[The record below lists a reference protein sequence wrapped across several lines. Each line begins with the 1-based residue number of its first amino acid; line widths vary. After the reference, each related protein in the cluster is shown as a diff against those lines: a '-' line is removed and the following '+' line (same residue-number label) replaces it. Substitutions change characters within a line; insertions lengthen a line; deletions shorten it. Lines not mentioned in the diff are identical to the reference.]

1 MARTSTQIE
10 IPVNLKASLEGLK
23 EVQTQVSSALDKAGK
38 NTTLGKTL
46 AKELST
52 TAAKFSEI
60 DEILLSPT
68 IDESGLKRLERLAD
82 QISSHFAQ
90 SFAKIDFSSFEQLAT
105 EDQLKHMRE
114 LQELTRK
121 QRRELEAINKQ
132 GSQERTDTYLV
143 RTGNEVALNHMRN
156 QKGFD
161 ATLTLSKNQQ
171 AMERLSQSHE
181 RTVVGMKKQLEEYEQ
196 KADEAFNAWDAADKR
211 VKVLEPQVATLRKD
225 SYAATF
231 YDKIGRMNTRIS
243 ANPETVNP
251 RISSIEKEL
260 GSALRSVEAGG
271 VIATEARD
279 ALKYWITHTFTNIN
293 SAEAGQ
299 MVGMTVNK
307 LLEKLME
314 KIFGQGYEADRE
326 GGYDLSHSTLLAR
339 GQDFANVLVKLLNA
353 KHSTGSASDLALVSQ
368 QKIKELREAQAEA
381 TTQENAA
388 ERYMDLGMALETQ
401 IVETQQAANHTRFLA
416 QELGR
421 YAEAAKR
428 AAQASKQGEI
438 NDSEQ
443 AQRDYTTQAKQEQRD
458 TYDPL
463 KQAHG
468 NAKSDVDAGLKEA
481 GDSWVIANTAEV
493 EAEDF
498 KKHLKQ
504 SIAHW
509 ASAQQII
516 NVVKDGIRQA
526 YQDIKA
532 LDNAMT
538 NIAVVTDMS
547 IGDLWGKINEYMSI
561 AKQYGVTT
569 QGVYEVSQLYYQQG
583 LSTNEVMAATTET
596 LKMARIAGMDY
607 AEAAD
612 AMTVAIR
619 AFKMEMADAEHVTD
633 VYSKVA
639 AVTASD
645 SEELAI
651 AMSKTASSAESV
663 GSSFENTTAML
674 AVMIE
679 TTRESAQNLG
689 SALKSII
696 SRYGEMK
703 VGLTVDSEGEEIDYN
718 KVDTALKSVGISI
731 KDAQGQ
737 FRDFDDVI
745 FELSEKWSGLDKNTQ
760 RYIATIMAGNRQQ
773 SRFIALVDNWER
785 LEEVS
790 AAAADSADAGLLQY
804 AKTLDSLDTKLNTL
818 KTNFQ
823 QFYMSIFNGEFFKGI
838 IDIANNVVTSLSRMG
853 PILGSINLIKLINQ
867 IKLIGQLLLNS
878 FSGAIS
884 QVRNANKKWQD
895 NFTNGWESV
904 GERIARKIAEALIKA
919 APKTGKAYVEGI
931 QAGIN
936 RSQQVKTSSQEQTN
950 LVEAIANNEATLT
963 GLHSLTG
970 LSVVQESIANSTKGY
985 HSKANYAFGR
995 SGANKNNSYLA
1006 YANQI
1011 LNNPNASQIDKDW
1024 ANKIKVAYSQ
1034 YVQVIDAAGVTVKQQ
1049 QQAGQK
1055 ALQAIK
1061 QADAERNEEVQILS
1075 QRNEE
1080 LKQQQAQIEAETQA
1094 ANKTARLNK
1103 IKQSAGQA
1111 AFTVG
1116 TLAQTAALGMDTSTM
1131 GMYDAQGWVKCLGGA
1146 ATVAGQ
1152 FLTGNYLGGV
1162 ITAVTTVVDL
1172 WNHVTNRA
1180 KVELENAKK
1189 AAEEANIERAES
1201 KEEYKSLESYT
1212 KRLEELNET
1221 RFESNEAQE
1230 EWLALNNEMAE
1241 KYPELISY
1249 IDSEGNSIVNLTAG
1263 YEKLS
1268 QAKAQALKDNA
1279 DYWAKEL
1286 DYQQKQMD
1294 QIGNTTFN
1302 STVLDSNAATINT
1315 DNLATDMANGVTTQY
1330 NGASGTLFWNGT
1342 EFMFWPLGG
1351 GDAWS
1356 ISPDDVEWAASEF
1369 GNGVLS
1375 YKTPEDIP
1383 NFYKNFFVNS
1393 EEYTDS
1399 DAYKKILEIFQ
1410 VQSEGNTIYSLV
1422 DSGIDMAGMVGVLNS
1437 EEGSALADPF
1447 IRTGLVERDPTD
1459 GRIKLTE
1466 TGNYVAQLQKDR
1478 NLYERTVENFISS
1491 TGNLILQTST
1501 VLESISDIS
1510 GWEEL
1515 ALISS
1520 TSNAS
1525 SYGKDWRQ
1533 MNEIDIRTAYEEF
1546 ANTTKAWYS
1555 TLSQK
1560 KQDEF
1565 NNVLTNLNNYTEE
1578 ELKRIL
1584 TEDFGL
1590 KDTDPIYKAIE
1601 LKYAEQRRTAVERY
1615 AANFG
1620 QGEFQSFEAYK
1631 ADKASADK
1639 TDEELAQDYIAD
1651 ITSNN
1656 TDIANLTT
1664 KELETY
1670 VNRRLELD
1678 ALIKDDQN
1686 ALWSTFNDQKQL
1698 VETAK
1703 SYLNNSTLDED
1714 ARTELEALISAE
1726 DFGSHDW
1733 AKRVNEWEQKWDKK
1747 LTETGNIISE
1757 SYFLYVETILDEVD
1771 NTVEKFKD
1779 LAEKQSKGFTF
1790 DEAIDLLNDYR
1801 KLMEDPS
1808 LGFDEVFEVL
1818 ADGTIILKDFAAVS
1832 NKFYQDQI
1840 NKYRTEA
1847 ERAKQSIESIYT
1859 TFGENAGY
1867 SIEVFKQDSDVN
1879 WLNKVLADAG
1889 VDPTMIQTITAGIA
1903 DGTIKTWNDV
1913 IEVLGATE
1921 ANLEAAEE
1929 YFSKQMH
1936 RSNFTAWKDRIYKG
1950 TANVS
1955 NWIEGK
1961 GTFDDLG
1968 ELWAADYVEKS
1979 GDEGFQNVEEFDE
1992 FINNQIAGI
2001 RGAYIDKTGNLII
2014 TDQEEFLNYVQQYDS
2029 SITNETIRQYT
2040 AEVQDTVFKTIETI
2054 FDFIKK
2060 AIEGT
2065 LSATDLQSMGQTI
2078 VDQGIMSADEWQ
2090 NFASKN
2096 ISRVGT
2102 GYKMN
2107 RAAAFALQVNTG
2119 NYDFEGLVDQF
2130 DSIEEVNEML
2140 EELSENSEEWGD
2152 EFVRAAERVL
2162 ESIKMI
2168 KAQDPGDAIF
2178 NWMDQDM
2185 EGWAGTYESTMGS
2198 IGKAGEVIN
2207 ASMESG
2213 TMGLNDF
2220 YNMSQI
2226 VGQHLTGDALREWEQ
2241 YRDAVYAT
2249 ATTVDGGTVSLT
2261 AGGKSMEYA
2270 LNAMSEST
2278 EAYYQKIAKQ
2288 QIDFIDK
2295 QIAALEAQK
2304 KVEEALTGK
2313 DINKDGT
2320 ISAGLTRDELILN
2333 EDDYLD
2339 YGLAT
2344 QRLKEDGIGLYN
2356 EADYL
2361 DAEKEWLSKRPQYIA
2376 GEDQSEYNTPE
2387 AFANTVSMYLE
2398 EATRDALKAGLDITD
2413 AQVQQQIKDSAMA
2426 RAGVSGYYDTLSN
2439 EELQTLTKI
2448 EANTAQTAANT
2459 SKNGEPTNEDKV
2471 AYFNELVYQSR
2482 NEYGTGYLSTG
2493 KLNEEQAEYVI
2504 NAMNAEYGNTW
2515 HEAIASSGEFIG
2527 GSGFSSAE
2535 LYKSMFPVELPTVP
2549 STGTEVTDDKN
2560 SDEQGTTSTDTDL
2573 THLEGTVDG
2582 MATDV
2587 DEINSKMGQSDSIIA
2602 PSEPNTGFTG
2612 TEDFDNGNW
2621 AYSTDEDRANLVKTR
2636 HTLEITEQSLKDITI
2651 ELDNK
2656 IAELEE
2662 AQVTI
2667 TNLETELAA
2676 ANEQVTTLEQQLL
2689 EEKDS
2694 HQQTRD
2700 ELATANEQVTALQQQ
2715 LLDEKD
2721 SHQQTR
2727 DELDAE
2733 REARGK
2739 EAEATEAMLR
2749 AKDAE
2754 IQTYKTL
2761 LDSSGEHYSLLLA
2774 ERDALQTSKDAL
2786 EKDLEN
2792 TQKRIAY
2799 LESSIDFWVSHTT
2812 KLNSEIGTLKADK
2825 RELLQQI
2832 FELQGQIL
2840 YLQEQTGKTL
2850 PEQSSTQWQE
2860 YSYQTVSDYFI
2871 ELLDGNNVEY
2881 QDDGLTL
2888 TPDSAK
2894 YIAEAMAAQF
2904 GELDWRTLL
2913 TNPDVTG
2920 GYEQSGQANRL
2931 LLTIDASFP
2940 LADEEA
2946 IVSESADLA
2955 KMAAEGFQSELD
2967 STPANISVNATTNLA
2982 QDAVNRFRNNLKTQ
2996 KGYTAIVVDFVNPDG
3011 TKLDNNVLK
3020 AIVSQYSAEDGS
3032 SNATGN
3038 VNGLAFATGT
3048 EKLIAGA
3055 NLANKALVGELGPEL
3070 AVYNGQYHLLGANGA
3085 EFANIPSN
3093 AIIFNHK
3100 QTEGILKGQ
3109 ANIRGRVKDG
3119 GEAFAEGNV
3128 SGPAYGTGNIDA
3140 AIKALQEARAM
3151 WQSLLDRNLS
3161 DLAGIAS
3168 QGGGGNVAKA
3178 YSDELEE
3185 WYNLLRQIADIE
3197 AEINQ
3202 LVAERTNLQNEYN
3215 GEASLRNLRE
3225 QQALLNRQ
3233 LATQEQL
3240 LVYQR
3245 AQLDR
3250 QKEKIAN
3257 DKILSQFIKVN
3268 EDGIIQYRN
3277 GNERGDGKGAI
3288 DVLQNLNTMSAKEQ
3302 LAYVTSLG
3310 FQNTDAAKD
3319 QDGKLLEG
3327 EDLVQAFYDYIQ
3339 GAIDEYDGLNDT
3351 IHNST
3356 TELENIKAKVA
3367 EINSEVHQNE
3377 LDLEQNIYDTYVDAW
3392 ETSIEALEEQKDLIE
3407 EANDAYTEGLREAL
3421 DAERKAYEDEA
3432 SVADREKLQRE
3443 LSLLRRSGGSA
3454 SEIADLEE
3462 QLDNALKDEYFKSQ
3476 EDMISDIEEANAN
3489 QIKLLEKQIQI
3500 EEDTLEY
3507 EKENGVI
3514 WQKVADIMSSSKEE
3528 ILAFLSGT
3536 NPAFFSQSK
3545 LAQVDALNE
3554 WAYSVGMYKE
3564 DQLIKSQSQD
3574 FSNGVVGESEDGAGA
3589 NVWGSEQLKDYK
3601 DYYAGLDDTKKAA
3614 VNDAYGTAYAKA
3626 IAEGATQE
3634 AARTAG
3640 YEAAAKQLKTYKDTD
3655 DAKVTVEENNKEPS
3669 KGDEDGGGGGGSVS
3683 ITVIAADGHGSPTVN
3698 GKTSLK
3704 IEPNKTYTIAPN
3716 PDPGYEFKERQ
3727 VGSASVK
3734 TTKTFSVSGKYSE
3747 LQVKVWYTKGVDT
3760 GAGEGDASG
3769 VTAPQHGVRIAT
3781 QDGTVV
3787 YDTGKI
3793 LHSKTGSTMNSKIES
3808 LKKEF
3813 AAKYPVSEGYKY
3825 YAYKTGGLVDY
3836 TGLAMVHGSASK
3848 PEAFLNAEQTAQIKD
3863 ALMLQTK
3870 EGLLSSLQDSLLKF
3884 QSTIDGTVSGIN
3896 SEANNSSINIQSG
3909 AVVIQVE
3916 ELANNYD
3923 VEKLSNDVMNRM
3935 TAIAAKATN
3944 RGVNRR

>member
-279 ALKYWITHTFTNIN
+279 ALKDWITHTFTNIN

-1131 GMYDAQGWVKCLGGA
+1131 GMYDAQGWVKGLGGA

-2786 EKDLEN
+2786 EKDLEAAL
-2792 TQKRIAY
+2792 KRVAF
-2799 LESSIDFWVSHTT
+2799 LESSIDFWVAHSAQ
-2812 KLNSEIGTLKADK
+2812 LNTEISQLKDEK
-2825 RELLQQI
+2825 RELSKDYNQLAGEVIYLRKQVGNTTTFTEPAPGSYEEYTYDEI
-2832 FELQGQIL
+2832 ASYYGTLIEDAKFE
-2840 YLQEQTGKTL
+2840 E
-2850 PEQSSTQWQE
+2850 
-2860 YSYQTVSDYFI
+2860 
-2871 ELLDGNNVEY
+2871 DGI
-2881 QDDGLTL
+2881 TL
-2888 TPDSAK
+2888 TPEAADKISK
-2894 YIAEAMAAQF
+2894 AMAEEFA
-2904 GELDWRTLL
+2904 GIDWKAIL
-2913 TNPDVTG
+2913 TNPQGAAYIHKPTQE
-2920 GYEQSGQANRL
+2920 YYAN
-2931 LLTIDASFP
+2931 TVKASFEV
-2940 LADEEA
+2940 DEEVVIDNFTNAAANAA
-2946 IVSESADLA
+2946 IAFQEQINTQPAD
-2955 KMAAEGFQSELD
+2955 
-2967 STPANISVNATTNLA
+2967 ISVTASTGLA
-2982 QDAVNRFRNNLKTQ
+2982 QDKVDTFLEGLKTQ
-2996 KGYTAIVVDFVNPDG
+2996 KGYAAVTVDFVTTDG
-3011 TKLDNNVLK
+3011 TKIDIDKLTALTDRYAAVGK
-3020 AIVSQYSAEDGS
+3020 AS
-3032 SNATGN
+3032 ATGN
-3038 VNGLAFATGT
+3038 VSGLAFATGT

-3128 SGPAYGTGNIDA
+3128 SGPAYAPGNIDA
-3140 AIKALQEARAM
+3140 AIAALQEARAM
-3151 WQSLLDRNLS
+3151 WESLLTTPLDKILGRNK
-3161 DLAGIAS
+3161 AS
-3168 QGGGGNVAKA
+3168 GGGSGISAV
-3178 YSDELEE
+3178 DIGELEE
-3185 WYNLLRQIADIE
+3185 WYNLLRQIEAIQDDINLLIAERNNLE
-3197 AEINQ
+3197 AE
-3202 LVAERTNLQNEYN
+3202 RN
-3215 GEASLRNLRE
+3215 GEATLRNLR
-3225 QQALLNRQ
+3225 QQQSLLEKQR
-3233 LATQEQL
+3233 ATQEQL
-3240 LVYQR
+3240 MKYQR
-3245 AQLDR
+3245 IQLER
-3250 QKEKIAN
+3250 QKNE
-3257 DKILSQFIKVN
+3257 ILRDPVWNKFLTFDEST
-3268 EDGIIQYRN
+3268 GAIQYTK
-3277 GNERGDGKGAI
+3277 GNELFGGKGAWEF
-3288 DVLQNLNTMSAKEQ
+3288 LQDLDQMSAKKQIAAVNKLGYTAKDKEGKQ
-3302 LAYVTSLG
+3302 LTGEELVKH
-3310 FQNTDAAKD
+3310 FVDAAKNI
-3319 QDGKLLEG
+3319 E
-3327 EDLVQAFYDYIQ
+3327 E
-3339 GAIDEYDGLNDT
+3339 EYRNLDNT
-3351 IHNST
+3351 VRESE
-3356 TELENIKAKVA
+3356 TELENIDSSIN
-3367 EINSEVHQNE
+3367 EIEQTIRDNEMALQQEVF
-3377 LDLEQNIYDTYVDAW
+3377 DTIVDAW
-3392 ETSIEALEEQKDLIE
+3392 EANIEALEEQKDLIE

-3432 SVADREKLQRE
+3432 SVADREQLQRE

-3462 QLDNALKDEYFKSQ
+3462 QIDNALKDEYFKSQ
-3476 EDMISDIEEANAN
+3476 EDMIADIEEANKN
-3489 QIKLLEKQIQI
+3489 QIELLEKQIKI
-3500 EEDTLEY
+3500 EEETLEY
-3507 EKENGVI
+3507 QKENGII
-3514 WQKVADIMSSSKEE
+3514 WQQVATI
-3528 ILAFLSGT
+3528 LSGT
-3536 NPAFFSQSK
+3536 KESIMAFFSGSAPGFFAQSK
-3545 LAQVDALNE
+3545 NQQIDALNK
-3554 WAYSVGMYKE
+3554 WSYMIGLYKE
-3564 DQLIKSQSQD
+3564 DQLIKNTSTQALND
-3574 FSNGVVGESEDGAGA
+3574 MNNSNGQMWGHTGMSGYYKKFSSSEMTDKERK
-3589 NVWGSEQLKDYK
+3589 S
-3601 DYYAGLDDTKKAA
+3601 AA
-3614 VNDAYGTAYAKA
+3614 DAYATEYAKLLSEGKTEEQA
-3626 IAEGATQE
+3626 AEGARKVLRDRIDQYSTP
-3634 AARTAG
+3634 APKG
-3640 YEAAAKQLKTYKDTD
+3640 KNIKPPVTD
-3655 DAKVTVEENNKEPS
+3655 
-3669 KGDEDGGGGGGSVS
+3669 GDEVKYKTVT
-3683 ITVIAADGHGSPTVN
+3683 ITTKVMSGKGSPKTVSKAKP
-3698 GKTSLK
+3698 KT
-3704 IEPNKTYTIAPN
+3704 TYTLAPN
-3716 PDPGYEFKERQ
+3716 PASGYAFSQMQ
-3727 VGSASVK
+3727 VGNTSPK
-3734 TTKTFSVSGKYSE
+3734 TSTSFSVSGRYASVE
-3747 LQVKVWYTKGVDT
+3747 IKVWYTKTKGVDT
-3760 GAGEGDASG
+3760 GAREGDASG
-3769 VTAPQHGVRIAT
+3769 ITTPQHGVKIAT

-3787 YDTGKI
+3787 YDTGTI

-3808 LKKEF
+3808 LKKQF
-3813 AAKYPVSEGYKY
+3813 AAKYPISECYKY

-3863 ALMLQTK
+3863 ALMLQTR

-3884 QSTIDGTVSGIN
+3884 QSTIDGTVSGIT
-3896 SEANNSSINIQSG
+3896 SEANNSSINIQPG

>member
-1 MARTSTQIE
+1 
-10 IPVNLKASLEGLK
+10 
-23 EVQTQVSSALDKAGK
+23 
-38 NTTLGKTL
+38 
-46 AKELST
+46 
-52 TAAKFSEI
+52 
-60 DEILLSPT
+60 
-68 IDESGLKRLERLAD
+68 
-82 QISSHFAQ
+82 
-90 SFAKIDFSSFEQLAT
+90 
-105 EDQLKHMRE
+105 
-114 LQELTRK
+114 
-121 QRRELEAINKQ
+121 
-132 GSQERTDTYLV
+132 
-143 RTGNEVALNHMRN
+143 
-156 QKGFD
+156 
-161 ATLTLSKNQQ
+161 
-171 AMERLSQSHE
+171 
-181 RTVVGMKKQLEEYEQ
+181 
-196 KADEAFNAWDAADKR
+196 
-211 VKVLEPQVATLRKD
+211 
-225 SYAATF
+225 
-231 YDKIGRMNTRIS
+231 
-243 ANPETVNP
+243 
-251 RISSIEKEL
+251 
-260 GSALRSVEAGG
+260 
-271 VIATEARD
+271 
-279 ALKYWITHTFTNIN
+279 
-293 SAEAGQ
+293 
-299 MVGMTVNK
+299 
-307 LLEKLME
+307 
-314 KIFGQGYEADRE
+314 
-326 GGYDLSHSTLLAR
+326 
-339 GQDFANVLVKLLNA
+339 
-353 KHSTGSASDLALVSQ
+353 
-368 QKIKELREAQAEA
+368 
-381 TTQENAA
+381 
-388 ERYMDLGMALETQ
+388 
-401 IVETQQAANHTRFLA
+401 
-416 QELGR
+416 
-421 YAEAAKR
+421 
-428 AAQASKQGEI
+428 
-438 NDSEQ
+438 
-443 AQRDYTTQAKQEQRD
+443 
-458 TYDPL
+458 
-463 KQAHG
+463 
-468 NAKSDVDAGLKEA
+468 
-481 GDSWVIANTAEV
+481 
-493 EAEDF
+493 
-498 KKHLKQ
+498 
-504 SIAHW
+504 
-509 ASAQQII
+509 
-516 NVVKDGIRQA
+516 
-526 YQDIKA
+526 
-532 LDNAMT
+532 
-538 NIAVVTDMS
+538 
-547 IGDLWGKINEYMSI
+547 
-561 AKQYGVTT
+561 
-569 QGVYEVSQLYYQQG
+569 
-583 LSTNEVMAATTET
+583 
-596 LKMARIAGMDY
+596 
-607 AEAAD
+607 
-612 AMTVAIR
+612 
-619 AFKMEMADAEHVTD
+619 
-633 VYSKVA
+633 
-639 AVTASD
+639 
-645 SEELAI
+645 
-651 AMSKTASSAESV
+651 
-663 GSSFENTTAML
+663 
-674 AVMIE
+674 
-679 TTRESAQNLG
+679 
-689 SALKSII
+689 
-696 SRYGEMK
+696 MK

-745 FELSEKWSGLDKNTQ
+745 FELSKKWDSLDKNTQ

-823 QFYMSIFNGEFFKGI
+823 QFYMSIFNGEFFKGA

-1011 LNNPNASQIDKDW
+1011 LSNPNASQIDKDW
-1024 ANKIKVAYSQ
+1024 ANKINVAYSQ
-1034 YVQVIDAAGVTVKQQ
+1034 YVQVVDAAGVTVKQQ

-1103 IKQSAGQA
+1103 IKQNAGQA

-1131 GMYDAQGWVKCLGGA
+1131 GMYDAQGWVKGLGGA

-1162 ITAVTTVVDL
+1162 ITAVTTVIDL

-1268 QAKAQALKDNA
+1268 QAKTQALKDNA

-1286 DYQQKQMD
+1286 DYQKKQMD

-1315 DNLATDMANGVTTQY
+1315 DNLATDMENGITTSYRNANGILY
-1330 NGASGTLFWNGT
+1330 WIDGG
-1342 EFMFWPLGG
+1342 FMFQPTDAYGG
-1351 GDAWS
+1351 WIGDAQS
-1356 ISPDDVEWAASEF
+1356 IIPGDEEWAVSQF
-1369 GNGVLS
+1369 GNEALS
-1375 YKTPEDIP
+1375 YKTSEDIP
-1383 NFYKNFFVNS
+1383 NFYKKFFVKS
-1393 EEYTDS
+1393 EEYTGS
-1399 DAYKKILEIFQ
+1399 EAYEKILEIFQ
-1410 VQSEGNTIYSLV
+1410 AQSEGKTVYSLV
-1422 DSGIDMAGMVGVLNS
+1422 DSGIDMAGMVDVLNS
-1437 EEGSALADPF
+1437 EEGSPLADSF
-1447 IRTGLVERDPTD
+1447 IKTGLVERDTD
-1459 GRIKLTE
+1459 SGKIVLTE
-1466 TGNYVAQLQKDR
+1466 TGKYVAQLQKDR

-1510 GWEEL
+1510 DWEEL

-1520 TSNAS
+1520 TSD
-1525 SYGKDWRQ
+1525 YGGDWRQ
-1533 MNEIDIRTAYEEF
+1533 MNEINIRTAYEKF

-1565 NNVLTNLNNYTEE
+1565 NNVLTNLNNYTED

-1631 ADKASADK
+1631 ADNASADK
-1639 TDEELAQDYIAD
+1639 TDEELAQEYIAD
-1651 ITSNN
+1651 ITSSN

-1678 ALIKDDQN
+1678 ALIEDDQN
-1686 ALWSTFNDQKQL
+1686 ALWSIFNNQKQL

-1703 SYLNNSTLDED
+1703 SYLNDPTLDEG
-1714 ARTELEALISAE
+1714 ARAELEALISAE
-1726 DFGSHDW
+1726 DFGTHDW
-1733 AKRVNEWEQKWDKK
+1733 AKRVNEWGQKWNKD

-1847 ERAKQSIESIYT
+1847 ERAKRSIESIYT

-1879 WLNKVLADAG
+1879 WLNEVLADAG

-1936 RSNFTAWKDRIYKG
+1936 RSNFTAWKDRTYKG

-1968 ELWAADYVEKS
+1968 ELWAADYVEKN
-1979 GDEGFQNVEEFDE
+1979 GDEGFQNIEEFDE

-2029 SITNETIRQYT
+2029 SITDEAIRQYT

-2130 DSIEEVNEML
+2130 DSIEEVNEVL
-2140 EELSENSEEWGD
+2140 KELSENSEEWGD

-2168 KAQDPGDAIF
+2168 KAQDPGDAMF

-2249 ATTVDGGTVSLT
+2249 ATTVDGGTVSLA

-2270 LNAMSEST
+2270 LDAMSEST

-2304 KVEEALTGK
+2304 KVEEALKGDSGNSNAALNREDLVYTG
-2313 DINKDGT
+2313 I
-2320 ISAGLTRDELILN
+2320 AGD
-2333 EDDYLD
+2333 
-2339 YGLAT
+2339 
-2344 QRLKEDGIGLYN
+2344 IGLYS
-2356 EADYL
+2356 EEEYAA
-2361 DAEKEWLSKRPQYIA
+2361 AEEKWFKRGGPQYVG
-2376 GEDQSEYNTPE
+2376 GEEQNTSE
-2387 AFANTVSMYLE
+2387 AFAATVSKYIGE
-2398 EATRDALKAGLDITD
+2398 VTQDALKAGLDITD

-2426 RAGVSGYYDTLSN
+2426 RAGVDGYVDTLTN

-2504 NAMNAEYGNTW
+2504 SAMNAEYGGTW

-2549 STGTEVTDDKN
+2549 STDTVATDDKN
-2560 SDEQGTTSTDTDL
+2560 SDEQGDSATDIDL
-2573 THLEGTVDG
+2573 TKLTGTVDG
-2582 MATDV
+2582 MATDLA
-2587 DEINSKMGQSDSIIA
+2587 EINGKIGQPGDVTVS
-2602 PSEPNTGFTG
+2602 SEPDTDSTS
-2612 TEDFDNGNW
+2612 TEDFDNGTW
-2621 AYSTDEDRANLVKTR
+2621 E
-2636 HTLEITEQSLKDITI
+2636 TETGQRRVELLKDREDLRQKNE
-2651 ELDNK
+2651 ELLRENELLHNEISALESK
-2656 IAELEE
+2656 I
-2662 AQVTI
+2662 
-2667 TNLETELAA
+2667 
-2676 ANEQVTTLEQQLL
+2676 TTLETDNDQL
-2689 EEKDS
+2689 
-2694 HQQTRD
+2694 R
-2700 ELATANEQVTALQQQ
+2700 
-2715 LLDEKD
+2715 
-2721 SHQQTR
+2721 
-2727 DELDAE
+2727 
-2733 REARGK
+2733 
-2739 EAEATEAMLR
+2739 
-2749 AKDAE
+2749 
-2754 IQTYKTL
+2754 
-2761 LDSSGEHYSLLLA
+2761 A
-2774 ERDALQTSKDAL
+2774 ERDAAQEEAKTNADNLSSVEAHLKLTTDQNANYQLDIEALSQAKSDAESQIADLQNTNTNLTNQVADLTSQNA
-2786 EKDLEN
+2786 DLEN
-2792 TQKRIAY
+2792 EISLLTAQNEFLMLYNNKLRRDILD
-2799 LESSIDFWVSHTT
+2799 LESKYSSMATEVYAYKNGYDPKSGQNPQEFTYDYMRQFAIHHLSEG
-2812 KLNSEIGTLKADK
+2812 KLD
-2825 RELLQQI
+2825 
-2832 FELQGQIL
+2832 
-2840 YLQEQTGKTL
+2840 QEQYWNHEDGDRTTL
-2850 PEQSSTQWQE
+2850 NGNGVKEFIRLMNEEFQGMDWHTVLTSWYGGGYLSEGNQDGLTYQLGPSWQYDEDSVYTQGIEMGATATAAAQE
-2860 YSYQTVSDYFI
+2860 V
-2871 ELLDGNNVEY
+2871 LDGNPAELSISASTATATRDVNELINKIQTESPELLIKIGFVNK
-2881 QDDGLTL
+2881 DGTVL
-2888 TPDSAK
+2888 S
-2894 YIAEAMAAQF
+2894 
-2904 GELDWRTLL
+2904 
-2913 TNPDVTG
+2913 
-2920 GYEQSGQANRL
+2920 
-2931 LLTIDASFP
+2931 
-2940 LADEEA
+2940 ADE
-2946 IVSESADLA
+2946 IF
-2955 KMAAEGFQSELD
+2955 KMLGVRTEDVEGPGQF
-2967 STPANISVNATTNLA
+2967 
-2982 QDAVNRFRNNLKTQ
+2982 
-2996 KGYTAIVVDFVNPDG
+2996 
-3011 TKLDNNVLK
+3011 
-3020 AIVSQYSAEDGS
+3020 
-3032 SNATGN
+3032 TGN

-3085 EFANIPSN
+3085 EFTNIPSN

-3119 GEAFAEGNV
+3119 GEAFAEGNI
-3128 SGPAYGTGNIDA
+3128 SGPAYDTGKYDA

-3151 WQSLLDRNLS
+3151 WQSLLDRGLG
-3161 DLAGIAS
+3161 DLAGIGS
-3168 QGGGGNVAKA
+3168 NKGGGGNMAKA
-3178 YSDELEE
+3178 YSAELQE

-3202 LVAERTNLQNEYN
+3202 LIAERTNLQNEYN
-3215 GEASLRNLRE
+3215 GEAVVRNLR
-3225 QQALLNRQ
+3225 QQQMLLNQQ
-3233 LATQEQL
+3233 LKTQETL
-3240 LVYQR
+3240 LAYQN
-3245 AQLDR
+3245 AQLKRQAEQINNDR
-3250 QKEKIAN
+3250 
-3257 DKILSQFIKVN
+3257 ILNQFIEVN
-3268 EDGIIQYRN
+3268 EDGIVQYLK
-3277 GNERGDGKGAI
+3277 GNEAFGGKGTLE
-3288 DVLQNLNTMSAKEQ
+3288 VLSWLNDASAKEQ
-3302 LAYVTSLG
+3302 LKFITDLD
-3310 FQNTDAAKD
+3310 FQDEKAARD
-3319 QDGKLLEG
+3319 QDGNLLEG
-3327 EDLVQAFYDYIQ
+3327 EDLVQAFFDYFDT
-3339 GAIDEYDGLNDT
+3339 AINEYDGLQDT
-3351 IHNST
+3351 VNEST
-3356 TELENIKAKVA
+3356 TKLEDIKANVTDINN
-3367 EINSEVHQNE
+3367 EIRDNQME
-3377 LDLEQNIYDTYVDAW
+3377 LEQNIFDTIVDAW
-3392 ETSIEALEEQKDLIE
+3392 EANIDALEEQKELIE
-3407 EANDAYTEGLREAL
+3407 EANEAYVEGLNEAL
-3421 DAERKAYEDEA
+3421 QAERDLYDEQNA
-3432 SVADREKLQRE
+3432 IADREQLQRQ

-3454 SEIADLEE
+3454 SEIADLEA
-3462 QLDNALKDEYFKSQ
+3462 QLDDALKDEYFRTQ
-3476 EDMISDIEEANAN
+3476 EDMIKGIEDANKT
-3489 QIKLLEKQIQI
+3489 QIELLEKQITIQ
-3500 EEDTLEY
+3500 EDALEFQ
-3507 EKENGVI
+3507 KENGVI
-3514 WQKVADIMSSSKEE
+3514 WQKVAE
-3528 ILAFLSGT
+3528 ILSGT
-3536 NPAFFSQSK
+3536 KESIMEFFRGNSEGFFSKSK
-3545 LAQVDALNE
+3545 EQQIDALNE
-3554 WAYSVGMYKE
+3554 WSYSVGMYKE
-3564 DQLIKSQSQD
+3564 DQLMKSQAMD
-3574 FSNGVVGESEDGAGA
+3574 FANGIVGEDSKGKGGV
-3589 NVWGSEQLKDYK
+3589 NVWGTEQLKGYK
-3601 DYYAGLDDTKKAA
+3601 SLYDELDDNQKQ
-3614 VNDAYGTAYAKA
+3614 VVHDAYGTAYQQA
-3626 IAEGATQE
+3626 ISEGQNQDE
-3634 AARTAG
+3634 ARAAG
-3640 YEAAAKQLKTYKDTD
+3640 YEAAAKQLKNYQAER
-3655 DAKVTVEENNKEPS
+3655 DAIKNIEDNNNNNDNNSAPPSSDSVNQTKYVTINIK
-3669 KGDEDGGGGGGSVS
+3669 
-3683 ITVIAADGHGSPTVN
+3683 AADGHGNPTVN
-3698 GKTSLK
+3698 GKQSLT
-3704 IEPNKTYTIAPN
+3704 IEPNKVYTITPN
-3716 PDPGYEFKERQ
+3716 PDPGYEFDRRK
-3727 VGSASVK
+3727 VGNSEK
-3734 TTKTFSVSGKYSE
+3734 TQKTFSVTGEYSSVSI
-3747 LQVKVWYTKGVDT
+3747 QVWYKPINT
-3760 GAGEGDASG
+3760 GSGEETGMLSKLYGAK
-3769 VTAPQHGVRIAT
+3769 
-3781 QDGTVV
+3781 V
-3787 YDTGKI
+3787 YDANNIEYHSTGKAY
-3793 LHSKTGSTMNSKIES
+3793 KTQEEANAA
-3808 LKKEF
+3808 
-3813 AAKYPVSEGYKY
+3813 AAKWIKSLGAAAGATKWSIKP
-3825 YAYKTGGLVDY
+3825 YKTGGLVDY
-3836 TGLAMVHGSASK
+3836 TGPALVHGTKSK
-3848 PEAFLNAEQTAQIKD
+3848 PEAFLNAEQTALI
-3863 ALMLQTK
+3863 
-3870 EGLLSSLQDSLLKF
+3870 
-3884 QSTIDGTVSGIN
+3884 
-3896 SEANNSSINIQSG
+3896 SEAVQSFSATGSLTQMRETLASMASSIKGVVSSVATTANNNSITIAPNAI
-3909 AVVIQVE
+3909 AIHVD
-3916 ELANNYD
+3916 ELADNYD
-3923 VEKLSNDVMNRM
+3923 VESLSNDIMNRI
-3935 TAIAAKATN
+3935 TSIASKAGS
-3944 RGVNRR
+3944 RGINRR